1 MLISTAV
8 SAGSDPLRV
17 PDRIDGYG
25 TVSRYNGISEH
36 PGEVQR
42 AAVRLSSARIG
53 RGKVLP
59 SIRAAIEACG
69 LKDGAVISFH
79 HHLRNGD
86 HVMAMVIDEI
96 ARAGIA
102 NITIAPSSLFPIH
115 ATLVPHL
122 ESGVVTGIHTAYVV
136 GPVAAAVSRGVL
148 KRPIVMC
155 THGGRARDIQ
165 SGRLAIDI
173 AFVAAPTADTYGNLN
188 GVQGEAACGVLGY
201 AAADVEAARHVVA
214 ITDHLVPYPAC
225 PIAITQDHVDF
236 VVAVDSIGDP
246 QGIASGTTRP
256 TTDPVGLQIANT
268 AAAVIASSGLL
279 VDGFSFQTGAGGVSL
294 AVAAA
299 LRSVMHERKVRG
311 SFASGGI
318 TGGIVDMF
326 RDGLFRSLF
335 DVQCFDLAAVDSFRN
350 DAGHLG
356 MTASMYANPHN
367 RGAVVNQLDAMILGA
382 AEIDVDFNVNVTTG
396 TNGII
401 MGGSGGHADTA
412 AGAKLAIVTTRLN
425 AGGYAKVV
433 DRVTTVT
440 TPGET
445 IDVLVTEAG
454 VAVNPQRPELRERL
468 IASNVPVVPIEQLR
482 DIAQRAAPRTSMDA
496 RSARVE
502 SADRIVA
509 VVEYRDGTVTDVVRA
524 AA

>member
-1 MLISTAV
+1 MSIAANMTAG
-8 SAGSDPLRV
+8 AARLPG
-17 PDRIDGYG
+17 RIDGYG
-25 TVSRYNGISEH
+25 TVRPYIGAFGSRDIVE
-36 PGEVQR
+36 R
-42 AAVRLSSARIG
+42 AAVRFSSAPAGTSKI
-53 RGKVLP
+53 LS
-59 SIRAAIEACG
+59 SIRAAIDACG

-86 HVMAMVIDEI
+86 HVMAMVVDEI
-96 ARAGIA
+96 ARAGIRD
-102 NITIAPSSLFPIH
+102 ITIAPSSLFPVH

-136 GPVAAAVSRGVL
+136 GPVAAAISRGVL

-165 SGRLAIDI
+165 SGRLPIDV
-173 AFVAAPTADTYGNLN
+173 AFVAAPTADTYGNLS
-188 GVQGEAACGVLGY
+188 GAEGKAACGVLGY

-214 ITDHLVPYPAC
+214 ITDNLVVYPAY

-236 VVAVDSIGDP
+236 IVAVDSIGDP
-246 QGIASGTTRP
+246 RGIASGTTRP
-256 TTDPVGLQIANT
+256 TTDPVGLQIANI
-268 AAAVIASSGLL
+268 AASVIASSGLL

-299 LRSVMHERKVRG
+299 LGSVMHERNVRG
-311 SFASGGI
+311 GFASGGI
-318 TGGIVDMF
+318 TSAIVDMF
-326 RDGLFRSLF
+326 HAGLFRTLF
-335 DVQCFDLAAVDSFRN
+335 DVQCFDLAAVDSYRQD
-350 DAGHLG
+350 DAHLA

-382 AEIDVDFNVNVTTG
+382 AEIDIDFNVNVTTG
-396 TNGII
+396 TDGII

-412 AGAKLAIVTTRLN
+412 AGAKLAIVTTRLT

-454 VAVNPQRPELRERL
+454 VAVNPRRAELRERL
-468 IASNVPVVPIEQLR
+468 VAAHLPVVTIEEL
-482 DIAQRAAPRTSMDA
+482 AQRARRAAPPA
-496 RSARVE
+496 HP
-502 SADRIVA
+502 DRRGEQVVA
-509 VVEYRDGTVTDVVRA
+509 VVEYRDGTVTDVVRVA
-524 AA
+524 A

>member
-1 MLISTAV
+1 MSTAASV
-8 SAGSDPLRV
+8 EAGLPRV
-17 PDRIDGYG
+17 PSRIDGYRI
-25 TVSRYNGISEH
+25 VQPYNGILDGLAVVE
-36 PGEVQR
+36 R
-42 AAVRLSSARIG
+42 AAVRFSAAPTARS
-53 RGKVLP
+53 KLLP
-59 SIRAAIEACG
+59 TIRAAIDACE
-69 LKDGAVISFH
+69 LKDGAVVSFH

-86 HVMAMVIDEI
+86 YVMKMVIDEI
-96 ARAGIA
+96 ARAGIG
-102 NITIAPSSLFPIH
+102 NITIAPSSLFPVH
-115 ATLVPHL
+115 AALVPHL
-122 ESGVVTGIHTAYVV
+122 ESRVVTGIHTAYAV
-136 GPVAAAVSRGVL
+136 GPIAAAISRGVMQ
-148 KRPIVMC
+148 RPIVMC

-165 SGRLAIDI
+165 SGRLAIDV

-188 GVQGEAACGVLGY
+188 GVDGAAACGVLGY
-201 AAADVEAARHVVA
+201 AAADVEAARYVVA

-236 VVAVDSIGDP
+236 IVAVDSIGDP
-246 QGIASGTTRP
+246 RGIASGTTRP

-279 VDGFSFQTGAGGVSL
+279 ENGFSFQTGAGGVSL

-299 LRSVMHERKVRG
+299 LGKVMHERNVRG

-326 RDGLFRSLF
+326 REGLFRTLF
-335 DVQCFDLAAVDSFRN
+335 DVQCFDLAAVDSYRR
-350 DAGHLG
+350 DKGHLG

-396 TNGII
+396 TDGII
-401 MGGSGGHADTA
+401 MGGSGGHADAA

-454 VAVNPQRPELRERL
+454 VAVNPRRPELRERL
-468 IASNVPVVPIEQLR
+468 VAAKVRVVPIEQLNDSAR
-482 DIAQRAAPRTSMDA
+482 RAAPRLPPPD
-496 RSARVE
+496 RD
-502 SADRIVA
+502 DRIVA
-509 VVEYRDGTVTDVVRA
+509 VVEYRDGTVTDIVRA